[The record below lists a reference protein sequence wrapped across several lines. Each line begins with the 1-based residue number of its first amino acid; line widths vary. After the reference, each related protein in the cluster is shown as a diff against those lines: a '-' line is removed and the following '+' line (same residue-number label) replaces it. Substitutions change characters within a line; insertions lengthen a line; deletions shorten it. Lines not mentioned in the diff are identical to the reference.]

1 MTAIE
6 IDAEY
11 RRIDA
16 LPRRVWTPEQEQA
29 AVAHYTREL
38 RLPHG
43 TQILRPIQAVALA
56 EAQARRGML
65 GAIYVGEGKTLLSAL
80 IAVVMQLQRP
90 LLIIPSSL
98 IEKTREEFDEYS
110 RHWRMPKNLEIVSF
124 ELLSRAGRAEMLTNL
139 KPDGVIVDEVH
150 RFKNPKAA
158 CTRRAARLFDAF
170 PQTMFFAFTGTL
182 ITDQLKDMWH
192 LAKWAFK
199 GNSPLPIQKSIVD
212 AWDLALSET
221 QFSMQPGA
229 LLRWPVAE
237 PLRALATS
245 QRSYARFAVQTRM
258 IETLGFVK
266 SKEGDGPECSLY
278 IESKRP
284 TVGDITRK
292 HFKRLREEWETPNG
306 YAFTEGVEL
315 WRHARELALGFH
327 YEWNPRPPD
336 GWIQARR
343 IWARV
348 VRKVIEASDR
358 SEGTAKLD
366 TEKMVRDAVAR
377 GEWAGF
383 FFDGRFDL
391 HAEERAGMALE
402 PYFVTP
408 PQALTHWQ
416 AWEPHYKISQVAVWH
431 DDSVLKF
438 CAEWMKRTRG
448 IVWVEHTVFGHALA
462 KLTGASFYAEKGL
475 DAQGNFI
482 MTHAK
487 AGTPMIVSRAPNA
500 TGRNLQAW
508 SHNLITSLS
517 SNPTINEQLLGR
529 THRKGQLADTVE
541 VDVLISCREQYDAMI
556 KASSRARYVQQTMG
570 QTQRLLMADIN
581 WPKDSAIRIEAM
593 HDPCMQT
600 TADIE
605 FDALDF

>member
-16 LPRRVWTPEQEQA
+16 LPRRTWTEAQEQA
-29 AVAHYTREL
+29 AVVHYTREL

-43 TQILRPIQAVALA
+43 QQVLRPIQAVSLA
-56 EAQARRGML
+56 EAQFRRGML
-65 GAIYVGEGKTLLSAL
+65 GGIYVGEGKTLLSAL
-80 IAVVMQLQRP
+80 LATVLQLQRP
-90 LLIIPSSL
+90 VLIIPSSL
-98 IEKTREEFDEYS
+98 VEKTREEFDGYS
-110 RHWRMPKNLEIVSF
+110 KHWKMPRNLEIVSF
-124 ELLSRAGRAEMLTNL
+124 ELLSRAGRADMLTNL
-139 KPDGVIVDEVH
+139 RPDGVIVDEVH
-150 RFKNPKAA
+150 KFKNPKAA
-158 CTRRAARLFDAF
+158 CTRRAARLFDAY
-170 PQTMFFAFTGTL
+170 PQTIFCGMSGTL
-182 ITDQLKDMWH
+182 ITDQLKDIWH
-192 LAKWAFK
+192 MSKWAF
-199 GNSPLPIQKSIVD
+199 GVNSPLPIVKSIVD

-229 LLRWPVAE
+229 LLRWPVSE
-237 PLRALATS
+237 ELRALATS

-258 IETLGFVK
+258 VETLGFVK
-266 SKEGDGPECSLY
+266 SKEGDGPSCSLY
-278 IESKRP
+278 IASKRP
-284 TVGDITRK
+284 AVADVTRK

-327 YEWNPRPPD
+327 YEWDPRPPD

-358 SEGTAKLD
+358 SDGAKLD
-366 TEKMVRDAVAR
+366 TEKMVRDAVAFGLWDGFR
-377 GEWAGF
+377 VKIEPNVEGEINESYMITA
-383 FFDGRFDL
+383 
-391 HAEERAGMALE
+391 
-402 PYFVTP
+402 

-416 AWEPHYKISQVAVWH
+416 KWEPHYKISQVVVWH
-431 DDSVLKF
+431 DDSVLRF
-438 CAEWMKRTRG
+438 CAEWMKKTRG
-448 IVWVEHTVFGHALA
+448 IVWVEHTAFGHALA

-475 DAQGNFI
+475 DSHGNFI

-541 VDVLISCREQYDAMI
+541 VDVLISCREQFDAMI
-556 KASSRARYVQQTMG
+556 KAKNRAQYVQQTMG
-570 QTQRLLMADIN
+570 QTQRLIMADIQ
-581 WPKDSAIRIEAM
+581 WPRDSDIRLEAL
-593 HDPCMQT
+593 HDACMQT
-600 TADIE
+600 TADI
-605 FDALDF
+605 DIDLLDF